1 VSITYGHISCEF
13 IDSVASAVL
22 ISSNPTNLVLSGA
35 FSLSFVTY
43 TSSVVLPFLA
53 AALVVYLYLSIVLF
67 RSTESIPSSI
77 EVSHNDGGDGVGID
91 RPSTALIDKTG
102 AIFGSVLFI
111 ATLGALVGVSTVGIP
126 VWQVTVPG
134 ATLMLSRDL
143 LRDWMHHRAHRG
155 IAKERGIE
163 PPPSAGDLPIE
174 LQNLPSSASHLN
186 CNNPSC
192 NSTGRHQLALS
203 TILSTWTCRLV
214 ETFPTVH
221 AVCWQLPLTLVPF
234 AFLMFILVEGLTSQG
249 WVRVFGR
256 WWDTWVNAT
265 GIVGAVGGML
275 IGSGLLCNVC
285 HATFFFALTSRDA
298 NNHHVITDMWYK
310 HRHNH
315 FTGPNVTGVGTFRA
329 GYRTWP
335 VRICE
340 QPRAGV
346 ELWGV
351 HTHVFGVTGWTA
363 MERHAATER
372 DPC

>member
-1 VSITYGHISCEF
+1 MSREF
-13 IDSVASAVL
+13 IDYVASAVL

-67 RSTESIPSSI
+67 RSTESIPASI
-77 EVSHNDGGDGVGID
+77 EASHTDGGDGLGID

-102 AIFGSVLFI
+102 AVFGSILFV

-126 VWQVTVPG
+126 VWQVTVPA

-143 LRDWMHHRAHRG
+143 LQDWMHHRAHRA
-155 IAKERGIE
+155 IIKQRGVE
-163 PPPSAGDLPIE
+163 PGAPSAGDLPIE
-174 LQNLPSSASHLN
+174 LQNLPLSASHLN
-186 CNNPSC
+186 CDNPRC
-192 NSTGRHQLALS
+192 NSTGMRQLALS
-203 TILSTWTCRLV
+203 TILSTWRSRFV

-249 WVRVFGR
+249 WVGVLGR

-265 GIVGAVGGML
+265 GVVGAVGGML

-285 HATFFFALTSRDA
+285 HFFTLTSSDA
-298 NNHHVITDMWYK
+298 NNHHVTTDMWYE

-315 FTGPNVTGVGTFRA
+315 FASPNVTGMGIFRGG
-329 GYRTWP
+329 GYRARP
-335 VRICE
+335 VCICE
-340 QPRAGV
+340 RPCAGV
-346 ELWGV
+346 KLWGV
-351 HTHVFGVTGWTA
+351 HTHVFCIAGRIVVEG
-363 MERHAATER
+363 HAATER
-372 DPC
+372 YPR